1 MDHRELWKTIFGDTD
16 EYIDFYFREKAAW
29 SKIYSKYDGNE
40 LVSMAFFT
48 PYEMVYRGRECICPC
63 IVGVAT
69 RKEYRH
75 RGYMRE
81 ILKRGLA
88 EAAGS
93 GSPVAFLSPVNEKI
107 YEPLG
112 FQGVQCRTGLEV
124 TGLRRKYYEVRAFLD
139 LGQDEKE
146 RVAEFASKRLRVSGF
161 DLYRKH
167 NVAYYEL
174 LQKEMEALGG
184 RVAVLWEGGGIRGI
198 VSYIHEDESYEV
210 TEVICD
216 VCNGQR
222 VVETVCAYVAAGE
235 PARVVFSD
243 GEYLGQVTGARIV
256 RKREKKPY
264 TMLFD
269 LEENGK
275 TGGLHVYIN
284 DIT

>member
-1 MDHRELWKTIFGDTD
+1 MNHRELWKTIFGDTD
-16 EYIDFYFREKAAW
+16 EYIDFYFREKAAS
-29 SKIYSKYDGNE
+29 SKIYSKYDGDE

-63 IVGVAT
+63 IAGVAT

-75 RGYMRE
+75 RGYMKE
-81 ILKRGLA
+81 LLEQGLV

-93 GSPVAFLSPVNEKI
+93 GSPAAFLSPVNEKI

-112 FQGVQCRTGLEV
+112 FQGVQYRMRLEV
-124 TGLRRKYYEVRAFLD
+124 TGCRRKYYEVCAFLD
-139 LGQDEKE
+139 LDWGEKE
-146 RVAEFASKRLRVSGF
+146 RVAEFASKQLCVSGF

-174 LQKEMEALGG
+174 LQKEMETLGG
-184 RVAVLWEGGGIRGI
+184 RVAILREESSIRGI

-222 VVETVCAYVAAGE
+222 VVDTVCAYVAAEE

-243 GEYLGQVTGARIV
+243 GEYLRQVTGAGIV
-256 RKREKKPY
+256 WEREKKPY

-269 LEENGK
+269 LEKNGK
-275 TGGLHVYIN
+275 ADGLHVYIN